1 MPSKKGPELGQRG
14 GGGPKRL
21 LGNTFCHI
29 CRDEK
34 GRQVAPMQDSQPSEG
49 NGGLSR
55 SDHQKTSPSHL
66 RLPCI
71 PRGGVFCSTSIKFT
85 LLTLQL
91 FNVYLTKRENLVK
104 EKTNLERRAYCE
116 SSPGEEAKLAGGQE
130 GAGGPAMRSTN
141 HWGTRPGNLTD
152 LLLSPGLLTMSGQS
166 FLLTK
171 GAEDQDAER
180 GWRGR

>member
-1 MPSKKGPELGQRG
+1 
-14 GGGPKRL
+14 
-21 LGNTFCHI
+21 
-29 CRDEK
+29 
-34 GRQVAPMQDSQPSEG
+34 MQDSQPSEG

-85 LLTLQL
+85 LLTLQR
-91 FNVYLTKRENLVK
+91 FNVYLRGKTRCQ
-104 EKTNLERRAYCE
+104 EKTNLERRAYCD
-116 SSPGEEAKLAGGQE
+116 SSPGEEGGQE
-130 GAGGPAMRSTN
+130 GAGGPVGSVNSISSPPAMRSTN

-152 LLLSPGLLTMSGQS
+152 LLLSPGMLTKSGQS
-166 FLLTK
+166 FWLTK

-180 GWRGR
+180 GWGSR